1 MWYTIGKVNVTK
13 GSVVVVGSG
22 TQWSQAK
29 YGVMPGMIFI
39 GPDGVLYEIQSVNS
53 DTAITLTAGYKGVTA
68 SAQGYAVVTT
78 YEGDITQFSARFS
91 ALLTYFQA
99 SRSDLM
105 SWLTGSGEVSI
116 SKDDGTKLT
125 VPTLNK
131 INSDL
136 PKLVQSSINT
146 ERFRM
151 PGTGASPTWV
161 HLGTVNGL
169 VQTGDTLRIEVTGS
183 AGYNGRSDQNGIATI
198 VLRTG
203 AGGGS
208 GGATINVRG
217 RAGMTIYQQSGISLP
232 IMDAAFTEVAENR
245 YEIYLKLG
253 AYNNRSF
260 YVLSFENI
268 ASAQRSWTHVGV
280 AKEPPTPPND
290 MMLTFV
296 KVWNDYATTVDANG
310 FIKKASP
317 IARLSGAPEKM
328 FDDYLDGFT
337 LSGCAAV
344 NREAVGVSAERVS
357 AGVYKVTGA
366 LGFAEEGWNIE
377 VPQDVN
383 GNRLCFVS
391 TNTGKDGTIYV
402 KVSKRRFDIDTAA
415 IVAGEPMDIPAG
427 RWIDLRLEMAEVEL
441 VIDPDD
447 AAAEEPPAEPE
458 SEPGEQG
465 KDSMV
470 EKTEKP

>member
-1 MWYTIGKVNVTK
+1 M
-13 GSVVVVGSG
+13 
-22 TQWSQAK
+22 
-29 YGVMPGMIFI
+29 
-39 GPDGVLYEIQSVNS
+39 
-53 DTAITLTAGYKGVTA
+53 
-68 SAQGYAVVTT
+68 
-78 YEGDITQFSARFS
+78 
-91 ALLTYFQA
+91 
-99 SRSDLM
+99 
-105 SWLTGSGEVSI
+105 EVSI

-260 YVLSFENI
+260 
-268 ASAQRSWTHVGV
+268 
-280 AKEPPTPPND
+280 
-290 MMLTFV
+290 
-296 KVWNDYATTVDANG
+296 
-310 FIKKASP
+310 
-317 IARLSGAPEKM
+317 M
-328 FDDYLDGFT
+328 F
-337 LSGCAAV
+337 
-344 NREAVGVSAERVS
+344 
-357 AGVYKVTGA
+357 
-366 LGFAEEGWNIE
+366 
-377 VPQDVN
+377 
-383 GNRLCFVS
+383 
-391 TNTGKDGTIYV
+391 
-402 KVSKRRFDIDTAA
+402 
-415 IVAGEPMDIPAG
+415 
-427 RWIDLRLEMAEVEL
+427 
-441 VIDPDD
+441 
-447 AAAEEPPAEPE
+447 
-458 SEPGEQG
+458 
-465 KDSMV
+465 
-470 EKTEKP
+470 